1 MVEENGKYYP
11 KNGGK
16 PVYMYDLDGNFIR
29 SFETTQE
36 CADYFE
42 YEREYINHNLKY
54 CDKIRKDDK
63 WYRISREKK
72 DNVSANNSN

>member
-1 MVEENGKYYP
+1 MAIAMK
-11 KNGGK
+11 
-16 PVYMYDLDGNFIR
+16 VYMYDLEGNFIR

-36 CADYFE
+36 CAEYFE
-42 YEREYINHNLKY
+42 KWGGREYINHNLKY
-54 CDKIRKDDK
+54 CDKIRKDSK